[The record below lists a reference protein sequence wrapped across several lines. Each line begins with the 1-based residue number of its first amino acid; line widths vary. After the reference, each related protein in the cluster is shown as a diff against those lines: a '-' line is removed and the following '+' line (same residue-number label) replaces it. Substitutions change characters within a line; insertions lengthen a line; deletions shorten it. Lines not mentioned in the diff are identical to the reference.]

1 MDNTPTRRRVAPKM
15 TDEEFERFYAE
26 IYKEF
31 GPKDEVKNTDMLK
44 DVPVRRIPGPY
55 DEPAKKTVAYADR
68 PAPRK
73 KKQNVRGLVAI
84 ICLELLGIAGV
95 AAWWVLRLL

>member
-1 MDNTPTRRRVAPKM
+1 MSETNRKNTAPHM

-26 IYKEF
+26 IYREY
-31 GPKDEVKNTDMLK
+31 GPADSVENTDMLK

-55 DEPAKKTVAYADR
+55 DEVPEEVHPEHAVHHKKE
-68 PAPRK
+68 
-73 KKQNVRGLVAI
+73 NVRGLIVI

-95 AAWWVLRLL
+95 AAWWILRLL

>member
-1 MDNTPTRRRVAPKM
+1 MENNPKRRVAAPKM

-31 GPKDEVKNTDMLK
+31 GPKSEVKNTDLLK

-55 DEPAKKTVAYADR
+55 DEPAQQAAYTDGKA
-68 PAPRK
+68 ARK
-73 KKQNVRGLVAI
+73 QGNARVLVLI
-84 ICLELLGIAGV
+84 LCLELLGIAGV